1 MLPVYRDILGHQKVI
16 ARLENARRGGRV
28 AHAYLFS
35 GPRGVG
41 KERVAWAFA
50 AALACPAPEPC
61 GVCESCTRIARGTHP
76 DVRLLAS
83 EEELAARGLR
93 EGEGQKDKAK
103 ERQAPS
109 EQIRVSDL
117 DEAAD
122 LFRHRPSLGR
132 AKVLVVVDAERM
144 NMNTQNRFL
153 KTLEEPTPDSVII
166 LCTANPGALLPTVR
180 SRCQEVSFGPVPQES
195 VARLLSEKAG
205 LAAEPARALSAL
217 AQGSPGRALELADS
231 EELAAR
237 AATVEALRRAVQGD
251 LEDAL
256 SVAEEQGTGGEGR
269 EQAQLSLDRI
279 ETWLR
284 DALLLSLG
292 AKDAPL
298 LNADLEP
305 QARAI
310 AEMAGQERLF
320 SWIDSLQAARS
331 ALQANANPR
340 LTMESFLLSV
350 REP

>member
-1 MLPVYRDILGHQKVI
+1 MLPVYRDILGHEAVI

-61 GVCESCTRIARGTHP
+61 GVCESCTRVARGTHP

-83 EEELAARGLR
+83 EEELATRGLR
-93 EGEGQKDKAK
+93 EDEGHKDKEK
-103 ERQAPS
+103 KAPS
-109 EQIRVSDL
+109 DQIRVSDL
-117 DEAAD
+117 DEAAN

-144 NMNTQNRFL
+144 NLNTQNRFL

-166 LCTANPGALLPTVR
+166 LCTANPEALLPTVR
-180 SRCQEVSFGPVPQES
+180 SRCQSVSFGPVPQAA
-195 VARLLSEKAG
+195 VAQLLSEKAG
-205 LAAEPARALSAL
+205 LAAEPAGALAAL
-217 AQGSPGRALELADS
+217 AQGSPGRGLELAES
-231 EELAAR
+231 EELTAR
-237 AATVEALRRAVQGD
+237 AATVEALRRVFQGD

-256 SVAEEQGTGGEGR
+256 SFAEEQSAGGEGR
-269 EQAQLSLDRI
+269 EQAQLVLDRI
-279 ETWLR
+279 EAWLR

-292 AKDAPL
+292 AKEAQLINP
-298 LNADLEP
+298 DLEA
-305 QARAI
+305 QAQAI
-310 AEMAGQERLF
+310 ADSAGHERLF
-320 SWIDSLQAARS
+320 SWIDSLQAAR
-331 ALQANANPR
+331 AAMQANANPR

>member
-1 MLPVYRDILGHQKVI
+1 MLPVYRDILGHEAVI

-61 GVCESCTRIARGTHP
+61 GVCESCTRVARGTHP

-83 EEELAARGLR
+83 EEELATRGLR
-93 EGEGQKDKAK
+93 EDEGQKDKGK
-103 ERQAPS
+103 ERKAPS
-109 EQIRVSDL
+109 DQIRVSDL
-117 DEAAD
+117 DEAAN
-122 LFRHRPSLGR
+122 LFRHRPGLGR

-144 NMNTQNRFL
+144 NLNTQNRFL

-166 LCTANPGALLPTVR
+166 LCTSNPEALLPTVR
-180 SRCQEVSFGPVPQES
+180 SRCQTVSFGPVPQAS
-195 VARLLSEKAG
+195 VIRLLSEKAG
-205 LAAEPARALSAL
+205 LAAAPARALAAL
-217 AQGSPGRALELADS
+217 AQGSPGRALELAEG

-237 AATVEALRRAVQGD
+237 AATVEALRRASQGD

-256 SVAEEQGTGGEGR
+256 SFAEEQSAGGEGR
-269 EQAQLSLDRI
+269 EQAQFVLDRI
-279 ETWLR
+279 EAWLR

-292 AKDAPL
+292 AKEAQL
-298 LNADLEP
+298 LDPELEA

-310 AEMAGQERLF
+310 ADSAGHERLF

-331 ALQANANPR
+331 ALQGNANPR